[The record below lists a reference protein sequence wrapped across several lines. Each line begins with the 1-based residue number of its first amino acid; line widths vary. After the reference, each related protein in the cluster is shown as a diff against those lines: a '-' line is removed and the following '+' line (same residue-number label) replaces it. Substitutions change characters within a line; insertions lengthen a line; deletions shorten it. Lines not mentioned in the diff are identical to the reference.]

1 MRGLLSSQQDL
12 QPLHRHTHSP
22 HTARSSPAPG
32 RLACQARRCAHPFH
46 RYAPA
51 RVHVAGR
58 ALDVGS
64 ASGRARDPGRHDV
77 GHDRGGGSGGSAGG
91 GRVPVPRRVAELL
104 TAVSGKADAAQ
115 LPEEYRLAA
124 ADGNPFGLFTLT
136 MTEGTITAG
145 RAFGAWGCP
154 WIHEPQTRRRPR
166 STVPPTACGNNCGA
180 GPFLSNDPAP
190 LRVPARHAS
199 GAGRGISRGLR
210 CTGLSHQGTGRWDPA
225 VIRPTLTVT
234 VGQATT
240 VTGAALHSVK
250 SRTMELWRSHRRR
263 AGRATPPAGVFGCG
277 RRSFDISVGG
287 TDVRRITGH
296 MAAAQPSW
304 MGGNPRTVTS
314 PPALLNCGGG
324 GSSRRPS
331 ARGSG
336 PCGPCDDCRREH
348 GCRLTHLPPASIGLE
363 PGEQRPG
370 GRSFR
375 GDGLR
380 RHGLRGNEVLMC
392 GSPHTARRRTR
403 SPVARAFRTPAP
415 RIRCMGSEQS
425 PPPMGQSGQLTA
437 CDRQQRTIV
446 GAVCQLVEHVEPL
459 PHSLPEDL
467 AQNLV
472 HLATPPFR
480 ARFAGLEVCAPA
492 ASRELQSRESRH
504 RRSRSG
510 ARTR

>member
-1 MRGLLSSQQDL
+1 MPSPLSEAGDAVPWAL
-12 QPLHRHTHSP
+12 PRTLGRI
-22 HTARSSPAPG
+22 PG
-32 RLACQARRCAHPFH
+32 RDK
-46 RYAPA
+46 RY
-51 RVHVAGR
+51 H
-58 ALDVGS
+58 
-64 ASGRARDPGRHDV
+64 
-77 GHDRGGGSGGSAGG
+77 
-91 GRVPVPRRVAELL
+91 LL
-104 TAVSGKADAAQ
+104 TA
-115 LPEEYRLAA
+115 E
-124 ADGNPFGLFTLT
+124 
-136 MTEGTITAG
+136 ITVG
-145 RAFGAWGCP
+145 RG
-154 WIHEPQTRRRPR
+154 R
-166 STVPPTACGNNCGA
+166 SSRTTPP
-180 GPFLSNDPAP
+180 L

-263 AGRATPPAGVFGCG
+263 AGRAAPPAGVSGCG

-287 TDVRRITGH
+287 TDVRRIAGH

-304 MGGNPRTVTS
+304 MGGNPRTGAR
-314 PPALLNCGGG
+314 PPALLSCGG
-324 GSSRRPS
+324 SNSRRQS

-336 PCGPCDDCRREH
+336 SCGPCGHCRREH
-348 GCRLTHLPPASIGLE
+348 GCRLTYLPPVSIGLE
-363 PGEQRPG
+363 PGEHRPG
-370 GRSFR
+370 GRGFR

-392 GSPHTARRRTR
+392 GSPHAARRRTR
-403 SPVARAFRTPAP
+403 SPVARAFRTAAP
-415 RIRCMGSEQS
+415 RIRCMRSEQS
-425 PPPMGQSGQLTA
+425 PPAMGQSGQLTA

-480 ARFAGLEVCAPA
+480 ARFTGLEVCAPGRIPRTTVLRKSPPTFEKWRSNKVGRAEGWIKPAMGCA
-492 ASRELQSRESRH
+492 ALIGRAMTV
-504 RRSRSG
+504 SG
-510 ARTR
+510 TF